1 MNNPLFDP
9 ENNSNNLNL
18 NQEDNLEEYEK
29 ISPRKKKEIQKLFLI
44 LLSVGL
50 VIGLIVSVGIV
61 KLMTHY
67 GLTDKTP
74 QFERIK
80 N

>member
-1 MNNPLFDP
+1 MNNFDP
-9 ENNSNNLNL
+9 QNNNNYEFPQLDNVENSE
-18 NQEDNLEEYEK
+18 Q
-29 ISPRKKKEIQKLFLI
+29 ISPEKRKKYQKLFLI

-50 VIGLIVSVGIV
+50 VLGAIVSVGIV
-61 KLMTHY
+61 KLMNHF

-74 QFERIK
+74 QFERIQ

>member
-1 MNNPLFDP
+1 MNNFDP
-9 ENNSNNLNL
+9 QNNNNYEFPQLDNVEN
-18 NQEDNLEEYEK
+18 YEQ
-29 ISPRKKKEIQKLFLI
+29 ISPEKRKKYQKLFLI

-50 VIGLIVSVGIV
+50 VLGAIVSVGIV
-61 KLMTHY
+61 KLMNHF

-74 QFERIK
+74 QFERIQ

>member
-1 MNNPLFDP
+1 MNNFDP
-9 ENNSNNLNL
+9 QNNNNYQFPQL
-18 NQEDNLEEYEK
+18 DDDLEIKEQ
-29 ISPRKKKEIQKLFLI
+29 ISPQKRKEYQKLFLI

-50 VIGLIVSVGIV
+50 VLGAIVSVGIV
-61 KLMTHY
+61 KLMNHF

-74 QFERIK
+74 QFERIQ